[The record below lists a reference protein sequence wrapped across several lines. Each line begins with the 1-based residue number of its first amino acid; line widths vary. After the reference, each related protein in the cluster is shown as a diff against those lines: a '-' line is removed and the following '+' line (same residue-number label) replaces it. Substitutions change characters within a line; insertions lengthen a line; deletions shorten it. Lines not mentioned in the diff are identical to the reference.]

1 MFDFAFNLHLFNQC
15 HTFLHVD
22 SEPKDAFKTLKQTSR
37 MSDLI
42 SQTDQLLSK
51 WQMQDY
57 LELLMIPSADLVAV
71 TWCDEQLHMATT
83 VSNHVFRLY
92 AKEIDAI
99 GSNLGFERR
108 VDFSQ
113 EITMPLSRVL
123 GHGARTSS
131 TSVDGRGLD
140 MSTSKCELPVK
151 RDVKSCLFN
160 IIKTSRLLAD
170 MDSTKRRR
178 RRGARHYLS
187 TRAVILSPEDV
198 SLLDQY
204 NFTGKLSSNV

>member
-83 VSNHVFRLY
+83 VSNHDQIWVLSVGWIL
-92 AKEIDAI
+92 A
-99 GSNLGFERR
+99 RR
-108 VDFSQ
+108 CWLPSTS
-113 EITMPLSRVL
+113 TMPLSRVL

-151 RDVKSCLFN
+151 RYGLVISFEATLGCV
-160 IIKTSRLLAD
+160 LLA
-170 MDSTKRRR
+170 
-178 RRGARHYLS
+178 Y
-187 TRAVILSPEDV
+187 
-198 SLLDQY
+198 
-204 NFTGKLSSNV
+204 

>member
-15 HTFLHVD
+15 HTFLHVV
-22 SEPKDAFKTLKQTSR
+22 SEPKDAFKILKQTSR

-83 VSNHVFRLY
+83 VSNHVFCLY

-113 EITMPLSRVL
+113 EMLAPSTSTMTLSRLL
-123 GHGARTSS
+123 GHGAITSS

-140 MSTSKCELPVK
+140 IRTSKCELPVK
-151 RDVKSCLFN
+151 RSE
-160 IIKTSRLLAD
+160 TSRLLAD
-170 MDSTKRRR
+170 M
-178 RRGARHYLS
+178 
-187 TRAVILSPEDV
+187 TR
-198 SLLDQY
+198 
-204 NFTGKLSSNV
+204 